1 MVTFYELHEIEDFR
15 LKFAVI
21 VTKTESGKW
30 VFCKHQN
37 RDTWECPGGHREPGE
52 EITKTAKRELHEET
66 GAIEYTIDS
75 VCIYSVKSENNFGGE
90 ETFGLLC
97 FAQVKSFEPELHSEI
112 EKTII
117 TDTLP
122 ENWTYPNIQPHLIGE
137 LARRGIY

>member
-52 EITKTAKRELHEET
+52 KLPKLQNGNCMRKRARL
-66 GAIEYTIDS
+66 
-75 VCIYSVKSENNFGGE
+75 
-90 ETFGLLC
+90 
-97 FAQVKSFEPELHSEI
+97 
-112 EKTII
+112 
-117 TDTLP
+117 
-122 ENWTYPNIQPHLIGE
+122 NIQ
-137 LARRGIY
+137 